1 MLVGLLPQ
9 FVTCCSEAQR
19 PVAAVRASPSN
30 VLGNMVKR
38 ANEVVEVLVDDG
50 LLLAFPRFSIRI
62 GMAPDH
68 LYFSCHPKDLSGAD
82 RRVHRTSSF
91 SIIEWPYK
99 SKTPN

>member
-50 LLLAFPRFSIRI
+50 
-62 GMAPDH
+62 
-68 LYFSCHPKDLSGAD
+68 
-82 RRVHRTSSF
+82 
-91 SIIEWPYK
+91 
-99 SKTPN
+99 